1 MQYITPHL
9 TTLLLVLVLLTAD
22 SLAALA
28 QPWIAGKL
36 ASALA
41 GQNPVNRPASIAL
54 ANRVVKMQDARVL
67 PGAYF

>member
-1 MQYITPHL
+1 MLQYITPHL

-36 ASALA
+36 ASA
-41 GQNPVNRPASIAL
+41 AL
-54 ANRVVKMQDARVL
+54 ARTLLTDPPVSHWRTEW
-67 PGAYF
+67 